1 MNFTTEPQ
9 QLKDLLAGVSGSQS
23 ISILLPENCTRDAM
37 AAGLALYLSL
47 TQVGKNVKIS
57 CPRPVTVGWNRLV
70 GINKVVTEISNK
82 NFIIS
87 LDYIEGSIDRVS
99 YNIEG
104 DKFNLVIEPRAGSQH
119 LFSEKNVHYNSSGGT
134 IELIITIGAASLD
147 LLGKNYTENKNL
159 FTEKPIVVIDTNP
172 ANGKYGKLNVVQANV
187 TMSELMVALL
197 KLAKL
202 HITEDIAA
210 NLYDGLG
217 SGSRNFTTP
226 GVTAETFETAAWL
239 LKSGARK
246 NTTSQFNQPPQ
257 EELPRNEVAVAAP
270 DEDQLPPD
278 WLKPKIYKGASSLL

>member
-57 CPRPVTVGWNRLV
+57 CPRPVTVDWNRLI

-134 IELIITIGAASLD
+134 IELIITIGAASPD
-147 LLGKNYTENKNL
+147 LLGKNYTENKSL
-159 FTEKPIVVIDTNP
+159 FTEKPIVVIDTNL
-172 ANGKYGKLNVVQANV
+172 ANGKYGKLNVVQVDV

-202 HITEDIAA
+202 PITEDIAA
-210 NLYDGLG
+210 NLYDGLA

-246 NTTSQFNQPPQ
+246 NVTSQFTSAQ
-257 EELPRNEVAVAAP
+257 EELPRNEAAAPAP